1 MYMTNFTPKRL
12 AALASP
18 KRLAGLIALACAAA
32 LAPAAA
38 LAVTAAPAAPA
49 ATAAARAPRCATS
62 GLVIWLTR
70 DGVAA
75 GSVFYTLN
83 FTNLS
88 GHACRLDGHP
98 GVSAVTLGGR
108 QVGSPA
114 GWAPPAPHSV
124 RLARGATAYALVQY
138 SDVIVSGSGPEPCH
152 AVTAAGLR
160 VYPPDQTRSRI
171 VPFPLRACARRGLV
185 YMTVRPV
192 QKTQP

>member
-114 GWAPPAPHSV
+114 GWA
-124 RLARGATAYALVQY
+124 
-138 SDVIVSGSGPEPCH
+138 
-152 AVTAAGLR
+152 
-160 VYPPDQTRSRI
+160 
-171 VPFPLRACARRGLV
+171 
-185 YMTVRPV
+185 
-192 QKTQP
+192 

>member
-1 MYMTNFTPKRL
+1 MYLKNFIPKRL

-32 LAPAAA
+32 LTPATA
-38 LAVTAAPAAPA
+38 LAVTAAP
-49 ATAAARAPRCATS
+49 AAARAPRCATS

-98 GVSAVTLGGR
+98 GVSAVTLLGR
-108 QVGSPA
+108 QVGRPA
-114 GWAPPAPHSV
+114 GWTPPAPHSI